1 MTIESDEDIEA
12 LKRIGRI
19 VAHTL
24 RVMQEATTPG
34 MTTAEL
40 DAVGARC
47 FAAHGA
53 RSAPQ
58 LTYQFPGATCISINE
73 EVAHGIPGARRIAPG
88 DLVNIDVSDEL
99 DGYFADSGG
108 SFIVDPETKVLRR
121 LCDATR
127 TALTTA
133 LDVARAGRSYNVI
146 GDAITTAARRAGFT
160 VIKNLC
166 SHGVGRGLHEDPEF
180 ILPYAHAGEHR
191 RLREG
196 QVITIEPFL
205 STRADSVTEAGD
217 GWTLR
222 APRGNRSAQYEHT
235 LVITRGAP
243 IITTVE

>member
-1 MTIESDEDIEA
+1 MTIESDDDVAA
-12 LKRIGRI
+12 LKRIGSI
-19 VAHTL
+19 VAQTL
-24 RVMQEATTPG
+24 RVMQEAAQPG

-40 DAVGARC
+40 DSIGARC
-47 FAAHGA
+47 FATSGA

-58 LTYQFPGATCISINE
+58 LTYKFPGATCISINE
-73 EVAHGIPGARRIAPG
+73 EVAHGIPGSRRIVAG
-88 DLVNIDVSDEL
+88 DMVNIDVSAEL

-108 SFIVDPETKVLRR
+108 SFIVDPPSRTLIR

-127 TALTTA
+127 AALA
-133 LDVARAGRSYNVI
+133 AAMDVARAGRSFNVI
-146 GDAITTAARRAGFT
+146 GAAISTTAQLAGFT
-160 VIKNLC
+160 VIRNLC

-191 RLREG
+191 RLQEG

-205 STRADSVTEAGD
+205 STRANSVTAAGD

-235 LVITRGAP
+235 MVITRGAP
-243 IITTVE
+243 IVTTIE